1 MIDDAVSRLRSEVI
15 EPLKKRFVGRD
26 EVVDLIA
33 MAVTAGEHLFLHG
46 PPGTA
51 KSALIRQFASAVRG
65 HYFEYLL
72 TRFSEPNEVFGPIDL
87 VRLRE
92 GTVATVTAGM
102 LPEGEFVFLDELF
115 NANSAI
121 LNNLLTVLN
130 ERTYRRGAEVH
141 RLPLLSLFAASNHLP
156 EDDALRALFDRFLLR
171 CHVDNLR
178 REEMPRLL
186 AAGWELEQAVAI
198 ESSVSSAD
206 LRALSRAVYR
216 VELGGIAERYAEV
229 IWKVRDLGVGVTDR
243 RAVKVLKLVAA
254 SAVLCGRGEA
264 RVSDFWVLR
273 YLWDREEQVAPLTAM
288 VAGVIE
294 PDAGQPGT
302 HPLAA
307 SPERVDPESLAR
319 QLEQIAAE
327 VQSRKLGVA
336 AAARAREQLT
346 DLADRAAW
354 LPDGPA
360 RQHLVDRARDLL
372 RYLG

>member
-1 MIDDAVSRLRSEVI
+1 
-15 EPLKKRFVGRD
+15 
-26 EVVDLIA
+26 
-33 MAVTAGEHLFLHG
+33 
-46 PPGTA
+46 
-51 KSALIRQFASAVRG
+51 
-65 HYFEYLL
+65 
-72 TRFSEPNEVFGPIDL
+72 
-87 VRLRE
+87 
-92 GTVATVTAGM
+92 M

-130 ERTYRRGAEVH
+130 ERTYRRGAEIH
-141 RLPLLSLFAASNHLP
+141 RLPLLSLFAASNQLP

-186 AAGWELEQAVAI
+186 AAGWELEQAGLI
-198 ESSVSSAD
+198 RSSVSAGD
-206 LRALSRAVYR
+206 LRSLAGQVYR
-216 VELGGIAERYAEV
+216 VDLEAISEPYSEV
-229 IWKVRDLGVGVTDR
+229 VWKVRDLGVELTDR

-273 YLWDREEQVAPLTAM
+273 YLWDREEQVAPLAAL

-294 PDAGQPGT
+294 PHAGEPAT

-307 SPERVDPESLAR
+307 SPVRVDPEQLAR
-319 QLEQIAAE
+319 QLAALAE
-327 VQSRKLGVA
+327 EIHSRKLGVA
-336 AAARAREQLT
+336 AATRAREQLT

-354 LPDGPA
+354 LADGAA

-372 RYLG
+372 KYLG